1 MDQSAAAVA
10 TSTSRFTV
18 VNSSLN
24 RAARNILF
32 PPVTSLHFTLFTFC
46 CSIVCCMFFFFL
58 YSLIWFKKNHLGDCS
73 ALIGLVG
80 VQVCEQWDQ
89 CKCKC
94 VMWKWPLVVT
104 NRKPQRCISWL
115 QSLSAPQHFGIFQLI
130 ILVSPH
136 ATSLFWLTLTVLT
149 AVVFSHY
156 SIKSYCAL
164 PALY

>member
-46 CSIVCCMFFFFL
+46 CSIVCCMFFFFFIFTN
-58 YSLIWFKKNHLGDCS
+58 LIKKKTFRGLLC
-73 ALIGLVG
+73 ICLVG
-80 VQVCEQWDQ
+80 VQACEQWDQ

-115 QSLSAPQHFGIFQLI
+115 QSLSAPQHFGIFRLI